1 MSDSLTAV
9 ILAGGAGTRLRP
21 LTYARRKE
29 LVPVVNRPLL
39 FYRFLNLR
47 QHGGTDIVLAC
58 SQGMREIEEHFG
70 DGASLGVR
78 LRYRYEDRP
87 LGSGRAVKEAAR
99 WAGAKG
105 TLVVCNGDILT
116 MIDLTAMLERHRAT
130 DATLS
135 ISLARV
141 DDPWHFGV
149 VETDEDL
156 RIRRFVEKPPQG
168 EEPSNLINAGT
179 WLFEPEVLERVPDG
193 DSALRDGFAE
203 RVLFPG
209 IIADGKRVQGFE
221 EDLWVDVGSPER
233 YLLANRLL
241 LDRTTASWGRD
252 TMLEEGADVAAG
264 ARVTGKVAFGA
275 RARIET
281 GAMIE
286 GPCVI
291 GHDSIVKAGATVRAS
306 VLWEETTIGERATV
320 EGSIVAAYAAVGDG
334 AEVRDAVLANG
345 AEVVERCRLEPGARV
360 MPNERAGGE
369 DA

>member
-264 ARVTGKVAFGA
+264 AR
-275 RARIET
+275 ARIET

-334 AEVRDAVLANG
+334 AEVR
-345 AEVVERCRLEPGARV
+345 ERCRLEPGARV